1 MSGKKSMTIFNA
13 FDESSMMQL
22 GRSTCKHIDAGC
34 VVFLSGEPGA
44 GKTTFVRGILNGFG
58 YEGAVTSPTYTLVET
73 YNPGG
78 RVINH
83 IDLYR
88 ISSPTELEMTGMR
101 DIISETAISLIEW
114 PAHGVGF
121 LPCPD
126 LEILIKYL
134 DKGRR
139 IEIETHSVHHCPG
152 PRLK

>member
-1 MSGKKSMTIFNA
+1 MTIFNA

-58 YEGAVTSPTYTLVET
+58 YEGAVTSPTYTLIET

-78 RVINH
+78 RVIH
-83 IDLYR
+83 HFDLYR

-101 DIISETAISLIEW
+101 DMISETAISLIEW

-126 LEILIKYL
+126 LEISIKYL
-134 DKGRR
+134 DKGRS